1 LPKAVAGFVFLTINR
16 KKTMNNNNKTKV
28 TARFAPETRF
38 TLPTATN
45 APFRANLE
53 TEFERLKNRLLA
65 ETLDEA
71 ERPELNTPLRRAA
84 NEAAALAWVTFY
96 PLLVF
101 PTLFEEKTRVA
112 VRQADRQSRV
122 YANSRELPSR
132 FVWSRWRIRPSIC

>member
-1 LPKAVAGFVFLTINR
+1 
-16 KKTMNNNNKTKV
+16 MNNNNKTKV

-45 APFRANLE
+45 APFRTNLE

-71 ERPELNTPLRRAA
+71 EQPELNAPLRRAA
-84 NEAAALAWVTFY
+84 NDAAALAWVTRY

-101 PTLFEEKTRVA
+101 PALFEEKTVA
-112 VRQADRQSRV
+112 AVQQIARQARI
-122 YANSRELPSR
+122 YADSRE
-132 FVWSRWRIRPSIC
+132 IIAA